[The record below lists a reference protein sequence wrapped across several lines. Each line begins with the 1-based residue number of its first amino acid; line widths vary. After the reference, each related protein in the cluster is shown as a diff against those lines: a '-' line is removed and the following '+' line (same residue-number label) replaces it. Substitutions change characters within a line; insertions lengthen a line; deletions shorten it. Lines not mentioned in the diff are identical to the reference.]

1 MQILRKVNQNNIAII
16 IYLKALGEIIYILCQ
31 LIFVCIES
39 ICDFFSIN
47 YDRTLLKKDYFY
59 LGITH
64 NNRTNLSM
72 NKNKL
77 TCAVLAALYTTGV
90 AAEEATAKAQIETI
104 QVTATKRSESIQ
116 EVPVSVTALNG
127 EALEHLGIDNFQDYV
142 EFLPNVVFQGTGPG
156 QNEIYIRG
164 AATTQTNIA
173 VSSVQALQPSV
184 ALYLDEQPISMQG
197 RNLDVFAT
205 DMERVEVLP
214 GPQGTL
220 FGASSQSG
228 TVRLITKKPDHS
240 GFSAGVDLDIASTKG
255 GEMSNTVEA
264 FMNFVVSDDIAVRVA
279 AYNDKQGGWI
289 DNILN
294 DPGNGGYIGSAIVI
308 DRISGGPLS
317 DAANTPVDSPVND
330 SLVEDDFNDA
340 TYAGARL
347 GLSYLINDDW
357 SLVVQHTEQTLETEG
372 VFAYDPNLAGESS
385 TNRFVPEEN
394 EDEFGLTTWTLEGR
408 LQKLEIVYTG
418 GYLNRDIDSTI
429 DYTGYTNG
437 GLFAAYYVCNH
448 YEAATPADERCLDPT
463 KWYKE
468 STQTT
473 RVTHELRMNTDAEQ
487 PWRLTAGIFYDEQEL
502 ETVGKFKIG
511 NTDLGFFS
519 NLGRT
524 TVGNE
529 GINSNGGP
537 FESEVSFVNDVT
549 HTIDQIAVFGQ
560 LEYDL
565 TDTLTA
571 SFGARWYEIE
581 DSFKGSTT
589 TVDVSRRIRAFGT
602 LDPDEL
608 IAVGE
613 DPALIEAAINSGQLE
628 VGLLD
633 DDGTLTVDDVIIK
646 ASIDWK
652 VNKDVLLFATYSEGF
667 RPPVTNRVGGGQ
679 ATNQAGAF
687 EGFRIPVYSLTDTL
701 DNYELGIK
709 GDFLDGTLRFNATAY
724 YSEITDLQTSR
735 FDPSNISFLV
745 FTDNVGDAE
754 IKGIDADIT
763 WLASENLIIDSAFS
777 ILDTELTRINAELQG
792 IAPNVGSRLPF
803 SAEFSGNLR
812 ARYYYEMSNGL
823 TGYINASLA
832 YTGDRLAGMK
842 MDAYVLED
850 TSRLVY
856 GTGSGLTIEDEAA
869 IYEGVTYTDTNG
881 QTFRGGRYVQE
892 SYTIANIAFG
902 ITNDEWKAEL
912 YIDNVFDESAIL
924 YIDTQQYT
932 PKVVSNR
939 PRTIG
944 VRLSYDFF

>member
-1 MQILRKVNQNNIAII
+1 MDIK
-16 IYLKALGEIIYILCQ
+16 KTK
-31 LIFVCIES
+31 
-39 ICDFFSIN
+39 IC
-47 YDRTLLKKDYFY
+47 
-59 LGITH
+59 
-64 NNRTNLSM
+64 
-72 NKNKL
+72 
-77 TCAVLAALYTTGV
+77 CAVFAALS
-90 AAEEATAKAQIETI
+90 ASSLNAEEQGAKAQIETI

-116 EVPVSVTALNG
+116 EIPVSVTALNG
-127 EALEHLGIDNFQDYV
+127 EALENLGVDNFQDYV

-164 AATTQTNIA
+164 AATSQTSIA

-197 RNLDVFAT
+197 RNLDIFAT

-255 GEMSNTVEA
+255 GEMSNTVEGY
-264 FMNFVVSDDIAVRVA
+264 MNFAVSDDVAVRIA
-279 AYNDKQGGWI
+279 AYSDRQGGWI
-289 DNILN
+289 DNVLN
-294 DPGNGGYIGSAIVI
+294 EPGNGGYIGSAIVI
-308 DRISGGPLS
+308 DRISGGPLT
-317 DAANTPVDSPVND
+317 DPANTPVDSPIND
-330 SLVEDDFNDA
+330 ALVEDDFNDA
-340 TYAGARL
+340 TYAGARV

-357 SLVVQHTEQTLETEG
+357 SVLFQHTEQTLDTEG
-372 VFAYDPNLAGESS
+372 VFSYDPNLAGESS
-385 TNRFVPEEN
+385 TNRFIPEDN
-394 EDEFGLTTWTLEGR
+394 DDEFGLTTWTLEGR
-408 LQKLEIVYTG
+408 LQKLEMVYTG
-418 GYLNRDIDSTI
+418 GYLNREIDSTI

-468 STQTT
+468 ETKTT
-473 RVTHELRMNTDAEQ
+473 RITHEFRINTDADKA
-487 PWRLTAGIFYDEQEL
+487 WRLTAGVFYDDQEL

-519 NLGRT
+519 NLART
-524 TVGNE
+524 TVGTE
-529 GINSNGGP
+529 SINSNGGP

-549 HTIDQIAVFGQ
+549 HTIEQVAVFGQ

-581 DSFKGSTT
+581 DAFKGSTT
-589 TVDVSRRIRAFGT
+589 TVDVTRRVRAFGT

-608 IAVGE
+608 AAVGE
-613 DPALIEAAINSGQLE
+613 DPALIQEAINSGQLE
-628 VGLLD
+628 VDLLD
-633 DDGTLTVDDVIIK
+633 NNGTLTVDDVIIK

-679 ATNQAGAF
+679 ATNQNGAF

-709 GDFLDGTLRFNATAY
+709 GDFLDGILRFNATAF

-735 FDPSNISFLV
+735 FDPTNISFLV

-763 WLASENLIIDSAFS
+763 WLASENLIIESAFS
-777 ILDTELTRINAELQG
+777 ILDTELTRINSELQG
-792 IAPNVGSRLPF
+792 IAPGVGSELPY
-803 SAEFSGNLR
+803 SADFSGNLR
-812 ARYYYEMSNGL
+812 ARYYYELPNGL
-823 TGYINASLA
+823 TGYINGSIS
-832 YTGDRLAGMK
+832 YTGDRLASMK

-850 TSRLVY
+850 TTRLVY
-856 GTGSGLTIEDEAA
+856 GTGSGLTIQDEATV
-869 IYEGVTYTDTNG
+869 YEGVTYADANG
-881 QTFRGGRYVQE
+881 QTFRGGRYVQD
-892 SYTIANIAFG
+892 SYAIANIAFG

-912 YIDNVFDESAIL
+912 YIDNITDENAIL
-924 YIDTQQYT
+924 YIDNQQYT
-932 PKVVSNR
+932 PKVVTNR

-944 VRLSYDFF
+944 VRLSYDFL